1 MLGLNPVIFLFKLLN
16 LLLVGRW
23 SSLVCFIVS
32 LGGGSVSIT
41 EIYLRQDITG
51 LFKWL
56 ILNSK
61 QMIQFEGMSMENS

>member
-1 MLGLNPVIFLFKLLN
+1 MLGIIPTIFYSN
-16 LLLVGRW
+16 SSSPSSSARW